1 MSNVKVN
8 GNIYNDVTSVK
19 LMKADNTGYATYTE
33 GAVED
38 SYLDR
43 MLSGNYGDIYDERS
57 GEVNIGFLT
66 NGEGG
71 TINFP
76 NAAILN
82 GVCRAGAYENLLFPK
97 AAKIEY
103 TVVGKQVS
111 SSNFYSTTVIG
122 VLDLSGI
129 AGNTGNNGMFQNA
142 VIGTLKL
149 GSVAPHNNI
158 FNGATIT
165 NLVWNNTDTTSDKM
179 GGNMGLKSTNAV
191 ITNAYVPDAFYDAIK
206 ALMDAGNLTTVANL
220 YKISEWSDD

>member
-1 MSNVKVN
+1 MSDIKVN
-8 GNIYNDVTSVK
+8 GNTYTGVTSVK
-19 LMKADNTGYATYTE
+19 LMKADNSGYATYVE
-33 GAVED
+33 GAVAD

-103 TVVGKQVS
+103 TVIGNQVA
-111 SSNFYSTTVIG
+111 SSNFYSTTVTG

-129 AGNTGNNGMFQNA
+129 AGNAGNNALFQNA
-142 VIGTLKL
+142 SIGTLKL
-149 GSVAPHNNI
+149 GSVAPHNNM
-158 FNGATIT
+158 FNKAAIT
-165 NLVWNNTDTTSDKM
+165 NLVWNNTDTTADKM
-179 GGNMGLKSTNAV
+179 GGNMGLNGANAS

-206 ALMDAGNLTTVANL
+206 ALMDAGTLTAVTNL